1 MQGDRGARRSGDC
14 KKAALPELR
23 QCGLGSCFGSGVAEL
38 IGGFQLAAVFCLRVE
53 RGQEE
58 QRVDSRDDGQDD
70 QDAGKLK
77 FTSGED
83 SSPPTDSMAI
93 MMPSV
98 VL

>member
-1 MQGDRGARRSGDC
+1 MRPG
-14 KKAALPELR
+14 E
-23 QCGLGSCFGSGVAEL
+23 SCFGSGVTPA
-38 IGGFQLAAVFCLRVE
+38 GRRPQLAAVFCLRVE

-70 QDAGKLK
+70 QDAGIGAVASKLK